1 MLMSTCDGPASP
13 PSGRDETSGST
24 QLASGLSRIHAS
36 AYRVHCRCMRPCERT
51 NVCGRLVT
59 QKKRVT
65 PSFLV
70 RRWRRV
76 QGRSFVKIKDI
87 APHPADK
94 VDPRWR
100 FFPGKVLE
108 AVTCVSDVPMWGA
121 GADDGVGWPETEA
134 ARGALRAGRRKD
146 STETAPEG
154 GPNPARPPT
163 FSSSSFRCRLW
174 ASSLSSSSRV
184 L

>member
-1 MLMSTCDGPASP
+1 MGQPRLLLGGTRLPGAHNWP
-13 PSGRDETSGST
+13 
-24 QLASGLSRIHAS
+24 S

-94 VDPRWR
+94 VDPRRR

>member
-1 MLMSTCDGPASP
+1 MGQPRLLLGGTRLPGAHNWP
-13 PSGRDETSGST
+13 
-24 QLASGLSRIHAS
+24 S

-94 VDPRWR
+94 VDPRRR

-121 GADDGVGWPETEA
+121 GADDGVGWLD
-134 ARGALRAGRRKD
+134 RGCTWGVTSGQEKGFHGNSPR
-146 STETAPEG
+146 G
-154 GPNPARPPT
+154 GPEPRPASYLFLQFLQVSPLGLQLVLQLPG
-163 FSSSSFRCRLW
+163 
-174 ASSLSSSSRV
+174 SLKHST
-184 L
+184 